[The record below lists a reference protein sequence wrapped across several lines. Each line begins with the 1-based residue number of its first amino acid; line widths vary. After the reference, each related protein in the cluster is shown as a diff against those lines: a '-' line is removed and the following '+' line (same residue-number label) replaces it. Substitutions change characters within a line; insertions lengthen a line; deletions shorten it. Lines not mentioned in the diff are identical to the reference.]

1 MAHAGK
7 LHEDGGVEGSVGSNA
22 LGAIPS

>member
-7 LHEDGGVEGSVGSNA
+7 LHEDGDMEGSVGGNA
-22 LGAIPS
+22 LGAILS